1 MEATW
6 QGVFR
11 GLDGGN
17 GAGPATEPEPERR
30 RGWFRRLRENL
41 QRSSRAMAQQLTE
54 IAFDPADSGVWE
66 RLEEALIMADV
77 GVPATVSIVEQL
89 EAEAAAGRLSTS
101 DELRDQLVQI
111 VTRMMA
117 REPDEASIDVTHRPS
132 VLLVVG
138 VNGTGK
144 TTSIGKLAFRLHEA
158 GASVVVGAADTFR
171 AAAHEQLE
179 VWAQRSEAQFVGS
192 TRGGDPAAVAFD
204 AVSAAEA
211 RGLDVAL
218 IDTAGRLH
226 TQGHLMEEL
235 AKVVRVVSNK
245 LPGAPHETLLV
256 IDATTGQN
264 GLQQARLF
272 SQAANVTGIVLTKL
286 DGTAKGGIAIAIAH
300 ELGLPIKLIGIGESL
315 EDLRPFD
322 AEDFARALFK
332 GEQ

>member
-1 MEATW
+1 METTW

-17 GAGPATEPEPERR
+17 GAAPAGEAEPERR
-30 RGWFRRLRENL
+30 RGWFRRLRQNL

-77 GVPATVSIVEQL
+77 GVPATVSIVQQL

-101 DELRDQLVQI
+101 DELRDQLVEI

-117 REPDEASIDVTHRPS
+117 REPDEASIDVTHRPT

-179 VWAQRSEAQFVGS
+179 VWAQRSDAQFVGS
-192 TRGGDPAAVAFD
+192 THGRRPRGGGLRRGLRGRGPRPRRRPDRHRRPAAHPGPPD
-204 AVSAAEA
+204 GGA
-211 RGLDVAL
+211 REGR
-218 IDTAGRLH
+218 AGSSR
-226 TQGHLMEEL
+226 T
-235 AKVVRVVSNK
+235 SC
-245 LPGAPHETLLV
+245 P
-256 IDATTGQN
+256 
-264 GLQQARLF
+264 ARR
-272 SQAANVTGIVLTKL
+272 T
-286 DGTAKGGIAIAIAH
+286 
-300 ELGLPIKLIGIGESL
+300 
-315 EDLRPFD
+315 R
-322 AEDFARALFK
+322 RCW
-332 GEQ
+332 